1 MPRLDEYLTVKE
13 AAQLLGVAANTIRNW
28 DSAGKIPVYRH
39 PLSNYRLFKKEDLQQ
54 VLNQIE
60 ESGQFPTG
68 WKRPTRRR
76 RKPR

>member
-28 DSAGKIPVYRH
+28 DSGGKIPVYRH

-54 VLNQIE
+54 VLNQID